1 MTDDILSTV
10 VQELRELRR
19 EVRTQGATLSL
30 LLEAVRGQ
38 GVRVAS
44 LERVR
49 LTPVPSAE
57 SEG

>member
-1 MTDDILSTV
+1 MDDTLA
-10 VQELRELRR
+10 ELVDQVRELRR
-19 EVRTQGATLSL
+19 EVRGQGATLVL

-49 LTPVPSAE
+49 LTPIPDE
-57 SEG
+57 RGGP